1 MYVNFKWRR
10 SCVNISSH
18 ALQVIPL
25 FHALMESRTAEAYRA
40 LFTFV
45 RRFAPNWQPQYIITD
60 FEEAQQAVFLEVW
73 PQARLTG
80 CLWHY
85 ARAVARNVRSLGLQN
100 LVSNNGNARRIVRLS
115 LAIPLAPPG
124 RLLEALSCIT
134 DYS

>member
-1 MYVNFKWRR
+1 
-10 SCVNISSH
+10 
-18 ALQVIPL
+18 
-25 FHALMESRTAEAYRA
+25 MESRTAEAYRA